1 MSDDEMDPLDAF
13 MARLELPMAAA
24 DGVAHAS
31 PTAQRIDWSTAT
43 RRRQSPT
50 TQAQDTSSNAVVKNR
65 RYRRLQQLLE
75 GAKVAQDPSQP
86 DAKEANAD
94 DWYFSDAMMQQ
105 RNPALFHFHLG
116 QYLPSS
122 SSANGGDCSGSRPQ
136 PHDGDK
142 SETLN
147 PEELLLSSFLLNT
160 NDRREMEMR
169 RALEQR
175 TWGKFT
181 GHDVDAAAQR
191 KKDLYE
197 QDEEEEEEG
206 EEDSSSD
213 EEEKHNDDD
222 DDANVAADVDVSAA
236 AMHERRQHLVEL
248 MAQRFLHGHD
258 GQYVDYAAID
268 GNEALDDLDQM
279 QRDAEDAYFD
289 MDDD

>member
-1 MSDDEMDPLDAF
+1 MDDDEMDPLDAF
-13 MARLELPMAAA
+13 MARLELPQADA
-24 DGVAHAS
+24 DGAALA
-31 PTAQRIDWSTAT
+31 PLTTERIDWPTAA
-43 RRRQSPT
+43 RRRQSAT
-50 TQAQDTSSNAVVKNR
+50 TQDTNSAVVKNR
-65 RYRRLQQLLE
+65 RYRRLQQLLD
-75 GAKVAQDPSQP
+75 GAKVVQDPSQP
-86 DAKEANAD
+86 ETKEANAD

-122 SSANGGDCSGSRPQ
+122 SSVNGGDCDGSRPQ
-136 PHDGDK
+136 AHASGK
-142 SETLN
+142 SKSKPLS
-147 PEELLLSSFLLNT
+147 PEELLLSSFLLDT
-160 NDRREMEMR
+160 NDRREMEVR

-191 KKDLYE
+191 EKDLYE
-197 QDEEEEEEG
+197 EQDEE

-213 EEEKHNDDD
+213 EEEKHNHDDD
-222 DDANVAADVDVSAA
+222 DETKAADVDVSAA
-236 AMHERRQHLVEL
+236 AMHERRQNLVEM
-248 MAQRFLHGHD
+248 MAQRFLHGYD
-258 GQYVDYAAID
+258 GQYVDYTVID